1 MEEFSFL
8 MPLLLAIG
16 GLLVGALLK
25 SLLRHSRVPY
35 TVALFAVGLLVG
47 LADRNGLFHAI
58 PRLEE
63 ALVGVANINPDF
75 ILYIF
80 LPVLISMQPTNSIF
94 TSSRRPLPMQP
105 CWPFPD

>member
-58 PRLEE
+58 PRHPRLEIAEHILPPE
-63 ALVGVANINPDF
+63 AAGNGIHRPQQHGHMRIMSAGMHPAVSGRK
-75 ILYIF
+75 F
-80 LPVLISMQPTNSIF
+80 LP
-94 TSSRRPLPMQP
+94 
-105 CWPFPD
+105 